1 MPQPAA
7 IFKCLSD
14 ETRLRTL
21 LLIFAEG
28 ELCVCEIAAA
38 LDLSQPKISRH
49 LSQLRGYQL
58 LQDSRHGQW
67 VYYQL
72 HPQLDGWIHNL
83 LTLTASAHP
92 NQIDLD
98 QARLKQMGERPERQ
112 AICC

>member
-1 MPQPAA
+1 MFQPSA

-38 LDLSQPKISRH
+38 LNLSQPKISRH
-49 LSQLRGYQL
+49 LSQLRSCQL

-72 HPQLDGWIHNL
+72 HPQLDDWTRNILH
-83 LTLTASAHP
+83 LTATAHP
-92 NQIDLD
+92 SQINQD
-98 QARLKQMGERPERQ
+98 QVRLKQMGERPERQ